1 MKNAYVFVLAVG
13 LLAACGKSE
22 KKEENTTSATTDSTV
37 VAAPKPKNCQSILK
51 ADKLGK
57 SNEYQESAK
66 PMKFTLTLDQDTS
79 ATSTEKGCYFNNT
92 ATILAVKKSGSRVF
106 KRTLAKDDIAYFSKN
121 DELIAR
127 SVLQNATYKPTFN
140 GQRYVTITVRLIDP
154 VGEKKSDYLVF
165 MNYFG
170 EIVKVK

>member
-1 MKNAYVFVLAVG
+1 MKNAYVLVLAAG
-13 LLAACGKSE
+13 LLTACGGSE
-22 KKEENTTSATTDSTV
+22 KKESATSAGDSTV
-37 VAAPKPKNCQSILK
+37 VTASAPEPKNCQTVIG

-66 PMKFTLTLDQDTS
+66 PMKFTLTLEQDTS
-79 ATSTEKGCYFNNT
+79 ATSTEKGCYFNNNVT
-92 ATILAVKKSGSRVF
+92 VLAVKKSGSRVF

-121 DELIAR
+121 DDVIAR
-127 SVLQNATYKPTFN
+127 SILKNATYKPTFN
-140 GQRYVTITVRLIDP
+140 GQRYVTVTVRLVDP
-154 VGEKKSDYLVF
+154 VNEKTSEYLVY